1 MLNSFTLRSR
11 LIKSTNFI
19 KVELINRTLVRM
31 KRYNLFNEEMIRMIV
46 LNFNEEACFLSNI
59 VGCTHAQALEYV
71 ELEDSYFDKNGLN
84 VYEPTDETDLVSDLV
99 VEEEEMDKY
108 ILENSKMLTKD
119 LIEKLN
125 DAEMRYFRKIGIV
138 Q

>member
-1 MLNSFTLRSR
+1 MRSSTELTFRIRSKYIMLDVSKGG
-11 LIKSTNFI
+11 IDVI
-19 KVELINRTLVRM
+19 EL
-31 KRYNLFNEEMIRMIV
+31 NL
-46 LNFNEEACFLSNI
+46 NEEACFLSNV

-71 ELEDSYFDKNGLN
+71 ELEDTYFDKIGLN
-84 VYEPTDETDLVSDLV
+84 VYEPTDETDLVSDVV

-108 ILENSKMLTKD
+108 ILEHSKVLTKE

-125 DAEMRYFRKIGIV
+125 EAEMRYFREIGIV